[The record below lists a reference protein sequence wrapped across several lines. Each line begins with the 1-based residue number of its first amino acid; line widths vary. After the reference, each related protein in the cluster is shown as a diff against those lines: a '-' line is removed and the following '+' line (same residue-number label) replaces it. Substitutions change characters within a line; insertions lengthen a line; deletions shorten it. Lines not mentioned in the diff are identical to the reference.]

1 MLNFQNPSC
10 KTLNMKYLTALKSC
24 RKDLEIFQKLLTRA
38 KTQTIDSGR
47 HGSLVTFNYKD
58 N

>member
-1 MLNFQNPSC
+1 
-10 KTLNMKYLTALKSC
+10 MKYLTALKSC
-24 RKDLEIFQKLLTRA
+24 RKDLEIFQKLLARA